1 MGRVMIVDD
10 NFVMRRN
17 IRLIVEKLGH
27 DVVGEADDGEDVVMV
42 YGRVN
47 PDIITMDITMPNMNG
62 IDAMKKIKEKYPEAK
77 IVMISAMGQKNKV
90 LQSINA
96 GAEHFIVKPIN
107 EKKVSEVFN
116 KVLNKQLPIDSK
128 IENYTINEI
137 GEIQLNDDIVS
148 NL

>member
-77 IVMISAMGQKNKV
+77 IVLS
-90 LQSINA
+90 
-96 GAEHFIVKPIN
+96 
-107 EKKVSEVFN
+107 
-116 KVLNKQLPIDSK
+116 
-128 IENYTINEI
+128 
-137 GEIQLNDDIVS
+137 
-148 NL
+148 